1 MSAFAKLKAIDFYRK
16 IPRDLTEASFSG
28 ASLSIV
34 AATTMIF
41 LFIAE
46 LNSFLKVS
54 TTTQVIVDQS
64 QNGELLRINFNFSF
78 PALSCEFASVDV
90 TDVLGT
96 ARYNLS
102 KTVRKYPID
111 AAGNWVG
118 PEHHPDPLPV
128 PEKHGEDSNETT
140 EEVHQKMAEDGHEYV
155 GSLVLN
161 KDNFDHFAHE
171 YQILVVNFFAPWCPW
186 CQRLEPAWEKAATVL
201 NRKYHPDYDGR
212 IRFAKI
218 DCTIYQDV
226 CRDNHIQGFPSIRI
240 FRKGMDLRM
249 HGEHGEHDHESYYG
263 ERDAESLVAFAE
275 SLVPSATV
283 GRPTAAEDSHQ
294 HVKRRAP
301 KSGGCNIE
309 GFVLVKKVPGNLMI
323 TAHSTAHSFDAATM
337 NMTHS
342 IHRFSFGRQLTRRK
356 QELVARLRPYVP
368 APVGRL
374 EGHSFHSN
382 HDNVTHEHFMQ
393 IVLTE
398 VHPLGVSRKD
408 SSLHSYDYTAHSHT
422 LQAPTVPVSRF
433 HYELSPMQVLI
444 VETRRPFFHFITN
457 LCAIIGG
464 VFTVAGIIDGMF
476 HNALSMLKKVE
487 LGKHRHDMAA
497 VGVSDAVR
505 SPVASP
511 LTSLRSD
518 SRASASRVGFS
529 QGSLLQGQRL
539 AISQRSC
546 EGRERVARGV
556 ARAAM
561 RDIPKQFQ
569 ERHLKEGLME
579 NFRNVP
585 ASLYG
590 LNSTQMSMLMTEDSP
605 VSRIS
610 QSVTEASI
618 SSAAHYR
625 NGTGMWS
632 LPGLENSAARL
643 SMSVSMY
650 RGLGGAGRPKTA
662 PPDLPSLLLDARICY
677 LGMPIVPAVT
687 ELIVA
692 ELLWLDYDNPSK
704 PIYFYINSSG
714 TQNDKRESV
723 GFETEAYAIADTMN
737 YVKSK
742 VYTVNC
748 GQAFGQAAMLL
759 AIGDKGHRAVQPHA
773 VTKLYAPRASQSSG
787 AAIDMWIKAK
797 ELDANTDYYIELLAR
812 GTGKSRDELY
822 RDVMRPKYLRGQ
834 EAIDYGVCDK
844 IIEPRGVQ
852 MEKKNYDELM
862 MQAKAMR
869 ARGGRPG
876 APQTAAPAGGGGA
889 PR

>member
-1 MSAFAKLKAIDFYRK
+1 MYVQSAVNSPESGHLHECHPAMFIKARYNLSKTVRKYPIDEAGNWVGPEHHPDPLPVPERHLSLLLSSPPSPSSPQARYNLSKTVRK
-16 IPRDLTEASFSG
+16 YPID
-28 ASLSIV
+28 
-34 AATTMIF
+34 AAG
-41 LFIAE
+41 
-46 LNSFLKVS
+46 NW
-54 TTTQVIVDQS
+54 
-64 QNGELLRINFNFSF
+64 
-78 PALSCEFASVDV
+78 
-90 TDVLGT
+90 

-161 KDNFDHFAHE
+161 KDNFEHFAHE

-201 NRKYHPDYDGR
+201 HRKYHPDYDGR

-301 KSGGCNIE
+301 ASGGCNIE

-422 LQAPTVPVSRF
+422 LQAPSVPVSRF

-464 VFTVAGIIDGMF
+464 VFT
-476 HNALSMLKKVE
+476 
-487 LGKHRHDMAA
+487 
-497 VGVSDAVR
+497 
-505 SPVASP
+505 
-511 LTSLRSD
+511 
-518 SRASASRVGFS
+518 
-529 QGSLLQGQRL
+529 
-539 AISQRSC
+539 
-546 EGRERVARGV
+546 
-556 ARAAM
+556 
-561 RDIPKQFQ
+561 
-569 ERHLKEGLME
+569 
-579 NFRNVP
+579 
-585 ASLYG
+585 
-590 LNSTQMSMLMTEDSP
+590 
-605 VSRIS
+605 
-610 QSVTEASI
+610 ASI

-632 LPGLENSAARL
+632 MPGLENSAARL

-737 YVKSK
+737 V
-742 VYTVNC
+742 
-748 GQAFGQAAMLL
+748 
-759 AIGDKGHRAVQPHA
+759 HA
-773 VTKLYAPRASQSSG
+773 
-787 AAIDMWIKAK
+787 
-797 ELDANTDYYIELLAR
+797 
-812 GTGKSRDELY
+812 
-822 RDVMRPKYLRGQ
+822 RPLFLQFCTR
-834 EAIDYGVCDK
+834 
-844 IIEPRGVQ
+844 
-852 MEKKNYDELM
+852 
-862 MQAKAMR
+862 
-869 ARGGRPG
+869 
-876 APQTAAPAGGGGA
+876 
-889 PR
+889 

>member
-1 MSAFAKLKAIDFYRK
+1 K

-41 LFIAE
+41 LFVAE

-161 KDNFDHFAHE
+161 KDNFEHFAHE

-240 FRKGMDLRM
+240 YRKGMDIRM

-301 KSGGCNIE
+301 ASGGCNIE

-342 IHRFSFGRQLTRRK
+342 IHRFTFGRQLTRRK

-422 LQAPTVPVSRF
+422 LQAPSVPVSRF

-464 VFTVAGIIDGMF
+464 VFT
-476 HNALSMLKKVE
+476 
-487 LGKHRHDMAA
+487 
-497 VGVSDAVR
+497 
-505 SPVASP
+505 
-511 LTSLRSD
+511 
-518 SRASASRVGFS
+518 
-529 QGSLLQGQRL
+529 
-539 AISQRSC
+539 
-546 EGRERVARGV
+546 
-556 ARAAM
+556 
-561 RDIPKQFQ
+561 
-569 ERHLKEGLME
+569 
-579 NFRNVP
+579 
-585 ASLYG
+585 
-590 LNSTQMSMLMTEDSP
+590 
-605 VSRIS
+605 
-610 QSVTEASI
+610 
-618 SSAAHYR
+618 
-625 NGTGMWS
+625 
-632 LPGLENSAARL
+632 
-643 SMSVSMY
+643 
-650 RGLGGAGRPKTA
+650 
-662 PPDLPSLLLDARICY
+662 
-677 LGMPIVPAVT
+677 
-687 ELIVA
+687 
-692 ELLWLDYDNPSK
+692 
-704 PIYFYINSSG
+704 
-714 TQNDKRESV
+714 
-723 GFETEAYAIADTMN
+723 
-737 YVKSK
+737 
-742 VYTVNC
+742 
-748 GQAFGQAAMLL
+748 
-759 AIGDKGHRAVQPHA
+759 
-773 VTKLYAPRASQSSG
+773 
-787 AAIDMWIKAK
+787 
-797 ELDANTDYYIELLAR
+797 
-812 GTGKSRDELY
+812 
-822 RDVMRPKYLRGQ
+822 
-834 EAIDYGVCDK
+834 
-844 IIEPRGVQ
+844 
-852 MEKKNYDELM
+852 
-862 MQAKAMR
+862 
-869 ARGGRPG
+869 
-876 APQTAAPAGGGGA
+876 
-889 PR
+889 

>member
-28 ASLSIV
+28 AGLSIV

-41 LFIAE
+41 LFVAE

-161 KDNFDHFAHE
+161 KDNFEHFAHE

-301 KSGGCNIE
+301 ASGGCNIE

-408 SSLHSYDYTAHSHT
+408 SSLHSFDYTAHSHT
-422 LQAPTVPVSRF
+422 LQAPSVPVSRF

-464 VFTVAGIIDGMF
+464 VFT
-476 HNALSMLKKVE
+476 
-487 LGKHRHDMAA
+487 
-497 VGVSDAVR
+497 
-505 SPVASP
+505 
-511 LTSLRSD
+511 
-518 SRASASRVGFS
+518 
-529 QGSLLQGQRL
+529 
-539 AISQRSC
+539 
-546 EGRERVARGV
+546 
-556 ARAAM
+556 
-561 RDIPKQFQ
+561 
-569 ERHLKEGLME
+569 
-579 NFRNVP
+579 
-585 ASLYG
+585 
-590 LNSTQMSMLMTEDSP
+590 
-605 VSRIS
+605 
-610 QSVTEASI
+610 ASI

-632 LPGLENSAARL
+632 MPGLENSAARL

-759 AIGDKGHRAVQPHA
+759 AIGDKGHRAVQPNA

-822 RDVMRPKYLRGQ
+822 RDIMRPKYLRGQ

-844 IIEPRGVQ
+844 IIESRGVQ
-852 MEKKNYDELM
+852 MEKKNYDEMM

-869 ARGGRPG
+869 TRGGRPG